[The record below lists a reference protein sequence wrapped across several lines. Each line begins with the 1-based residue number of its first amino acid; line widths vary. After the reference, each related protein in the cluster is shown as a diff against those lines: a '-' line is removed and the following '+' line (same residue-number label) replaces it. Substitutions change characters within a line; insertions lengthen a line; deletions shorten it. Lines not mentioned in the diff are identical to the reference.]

1 MSEKIIVSVIIPV
14 LNEEK
19 YISICVESLLKQS
32 FPITAMEWLFVD
44 VGSTDETKKIINE
57 YCVRYG
63 ELIRILDNPN
73 KIQASAMNIGI
84 KNSIGKYI
92 IRLDAHAEYDNKY
105 IENCIKQL
113 DSGVYDNVGG
123 IAITKGRTPFGKIVA
138 CMMSSKFGV
147 GNSQF
152 RTSCSSGLVDTVP
165 FGAFPR
171 ETFEK
176 YGFFDER
183 LARNEDN
190 EINYRI
196 RKNGGKVFLSSD
208 IKFIYYCRDTLG
220 GILNMAFQNGK
231 WTIIASRLCPGSMG
245 IRHLIPLVFV
255 LSLIILATLSFISV
269 GFAYLLLFELA
280 LYFAFALFFSIKVKQ
295 GIDMVIKLLLLFPL
309 FHISY
314 GCGSLCGIGKTFL
327 GVAREK

>member
-1 MSEKIIVSVIIPV
+1 
-14 LNEEK
+14 
-19 YISICVESLLKQS
+19 
-32 FPITAMEWLFVD
+32 
-44 VGSTDETKKIINE
+44 
-57 YCVRYG
+57 
-63 ELIRILDNPN
+63 
-73 KIQASAMNIGI
+73 
-84 KNSIGKYI
+84 
-92 IRLDAHAEYDNKY
+92 
-105 IENCIKQL
+105 
-113 DSGVYDNVGG
+113 
-123 IAITKGRTPFGKIVA
+123 
-138 CMMSSKFGV
+138 
-147 GNSQF
+147 
-152 RTSCSSGLVDTVP
+152 VP

-280 LYFAFALFFSIKVKQ
+280 LFCLCLFFSIKVKQ
-295 GIDMVIKLLLLFPL
+295 QNGEKVIIAVPL

-314 GCGSLCGIGKTFL
+314 GCGSLCGLVKHF
-327 GVAREK
+327 